1 MLFMIWQRGDYIV
14 KNKKKR
20 SIKAVSAIIVIL
32 VLTMLFVIRYN
43 VINSGFEKV
52 KKLQVKQ
59 GETFVDDGIEI
70 SFSNFRIGKM
80 SELKKI
86 YNISEMDM
94 KQNDWDLTD
103 KFILADFKV
112 KNVSSYE
119 REAEFE
125 RMSLQSDFI
134 SNGADMNMLEIINKD
149 NAFLSKINLKPNEE
163 KKEVFVWF
171 YNDSLSYDS
180 PKIVYL
186 RYPYKIELDVQIK

>member
-1 MLFMIWQRGDYIV
+1 MIWQRGDYIV

-186 RYPYKIELDVQIK
+186 RYPYKLELDVQIK

>member
-1 MLFMIWQRGDYIV
+1 MIWQRGDYIV

-186 RYPYKIELDVQIK
+186 RYPYKIELDIQIK

>member
-1 MLFMIWQRGDYIV
+1 MIWQRGDYIV

>member
-1 MLFMIWQRGDYIV
+1 MIWQRGDYIV

-112 KNVSSYE
+112 KNVSSDE

>member
-1 MLFMIWQRGDYIV
+1 M

-20 SIKAVSAIIVIL
+20 SIKTVPAIIVIL

-52 KKLQVKQ
+52 KKIQVKQ
-59 GETFVDDGIEI
+59 REAFVDDGIEI

-80 SELKKI
+80 NELKKI

-112 KNVSSYE
+112 KNVSSDE

-134 SNGADMNMLEIINKD
+134 SDGADMNMLEIINKD

>member
-1 MLFMIWQRGDYIV
+1 MIWQRGDYIV

-163 KKEVFVWF
+163 KKEVSVWF

>member
-186 RYPYKIELDVQIK
+186 RYPYKLELDVQIK

>member
-1 MLFMIWQRGDYIV
+1 MIWQRGDYIV

-171 YNDSLSYDS
+171 NNDSLSYDS

>member
-1 MLFMIWQRGDYIV
+1 V

>member
-171 YNDSLSYDS
+171 YNESLSYDS

>member
-1 MLFMIWQRGDYIV
+1 
-14 KNKKKR
+14 
-20 SIKAVSAIIVIL
+20 
-32 VLTMLFVIRYN
+32 
-43 VINSGFEKV
+43 
-52 KKLQVKQ
+52 
-59 GETFVDDGIEI
+59 
-70 SFSNFRIGKM
+70 M

>member
-1 MLFMIWQRGDYIV
+1 MIWQRGDYIV

-43 VINSGFEKV
+43 IINSGFEKV

-112 KNVSSYE
+112 KNVSSDE

>member
-1 MLFMIWQRGDYIV
+1 MIWQRGDYIV

-32 VLTMLFVIRYN
+32 VLTMLFIIRYN

-103 KFILADFKV
+103 KFILANFKV
-112 KNVSSYE
+112 KNVSSDE

>member
-163 KKEVFVWF
+163 KKEVSVWF